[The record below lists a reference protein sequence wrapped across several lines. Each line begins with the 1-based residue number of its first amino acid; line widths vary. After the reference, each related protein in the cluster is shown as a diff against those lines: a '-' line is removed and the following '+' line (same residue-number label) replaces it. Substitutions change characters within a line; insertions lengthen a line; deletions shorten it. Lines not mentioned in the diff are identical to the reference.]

1 MLLLVYHTIYF
12 CLLCNKAFFSY
23 YFIQKLFL
31 RIHLSVIEKIE
42 SFLSISCAMDAN
54 CSLLMCTK
62 SLAKLFYIYS
72 LLNYYLALQPL
83 LFLVENILSF
93 PFPFQF
99 SVLYDL
105 YQEVEISFRTHTR
118 VRYHFCTAFQSR

>member
-72 LLNYYLALQPL
+72 LLYYYLALQPL

-105 YQEVEISFRTHTR
+105 YQEVEISLRSHTIVV
-118 VRYHFCTAFQSR
+118 VRYHF